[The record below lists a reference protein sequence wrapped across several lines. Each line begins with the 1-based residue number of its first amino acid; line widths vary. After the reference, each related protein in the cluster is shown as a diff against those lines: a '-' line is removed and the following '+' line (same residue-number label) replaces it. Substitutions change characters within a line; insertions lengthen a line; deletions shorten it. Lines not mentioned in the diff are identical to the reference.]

1 MPGAKP
7 CRIREPQLQGHVRAS
22 QREAWVSAGPWTL
35 QGAPACVSK
44 DVSHGCY
51 NNTPQTWRLKATGF
65 CSLTAWRSEGK
76 AQVWAGAP
84 GDGLL
89 ARPGSAGHVTPIS
102 ASVSTPPSPLLWV
115 SNLPLP
121 PFYHDTVTGFRT
133 NPWMIS
139 SQHGHLHPSATA
151 LFTNKATF
159 ASPRDGMWLSLVE
172 PFSGSHR
179 RAAG

>member
-44 DVSHGCY
+44 DVSRGCH

-76 AQVWAGAP
+76 AQVL
-84 GDGLL
+84 D
-89 ARPGSAGHVTPIS
+89 RGSGGCSSCQFQVLVAAAFHGCGHVTPIS

-121 PFYHDTVTGFRT
+121 PFYHNTVTGFRT
-133 NPWMIS
+133 NPQMIS
-139 SQHGHLHPSATA
+139 SQHGYLHPSATA

-159 ASPRDGMWLSLVE
+159 ASPRDGT
-172 PFSGSHR
+172 
-179 RAAG
+179 